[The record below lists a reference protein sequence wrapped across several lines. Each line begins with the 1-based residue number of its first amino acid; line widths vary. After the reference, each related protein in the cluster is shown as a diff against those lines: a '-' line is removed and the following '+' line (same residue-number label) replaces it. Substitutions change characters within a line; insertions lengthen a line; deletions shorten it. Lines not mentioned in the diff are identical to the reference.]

1 MPGIEFK
8 VSGLKATGIFVILLS
23 QTTGFESDSPEQKL
37 KTTTS

>member
-23 QTTGFESDSPEQKL
+23 QTGFESDSPEQKL
-37 KTTTS
+37 KTITS